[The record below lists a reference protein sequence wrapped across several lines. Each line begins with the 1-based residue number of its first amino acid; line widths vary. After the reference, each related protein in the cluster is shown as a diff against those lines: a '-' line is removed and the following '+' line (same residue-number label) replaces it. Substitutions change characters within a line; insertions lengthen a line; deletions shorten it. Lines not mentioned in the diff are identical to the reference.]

1 MKERQITELVGSG
14 DLSKS
19 FGDKML
25 LAAMLRSLKKMCFYV
40 CVAAGVKR
48 GRVTP

>member
-25 LAAMLRSLKKMCFYV
+25 LAAMLCSIKKICFFKFV
-40 CVAAGVKR
+40 WLPESSVDA
-48 GRVTP
+48 